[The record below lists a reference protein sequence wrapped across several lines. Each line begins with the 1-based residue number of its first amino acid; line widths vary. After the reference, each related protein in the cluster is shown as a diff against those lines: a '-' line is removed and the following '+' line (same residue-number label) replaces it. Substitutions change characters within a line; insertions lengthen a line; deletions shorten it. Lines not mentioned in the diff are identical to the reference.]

1 MGKIELKIGS
11 VVFYNNEQY
20 KIVRIISINEVEIEN
35 LVTFDILFVTLNE
48 LSSKIINVVDV
59 KTYLDNYS
67 DQEWEEANKRY
78 EIIKDLVFVKRTKN
92 EVEEV
97 GKKYG
102 YSYVTLYE
110 WIKLFEQTNE
120 ISSLVSN
127 ISKRGKKGSRL
138 DPKVDNVITEVLE
151 DLYLNKQRYSFKR
164 IYNKIYTSCKHQNII
179 PPHENTLRN
188 RIESLDPKRVVKER
202 EGYKEARKQFDN
214 LKGNFLKEIIHWN
227 LYKLIIH
234 LWI

>member
-20 KIVRIISINEVEIEN
+20 KIVRIISINQVEIEN
-35 LVTFDILFVTLNE
+35 LITHDILFVSLKD
-48 LSSKIINVVDV
+48 LSSKVINAVAT

-67 DQEWEEANKRY
+67 DKEWEEANKRY

-92 EVEEV
+92 EVVEV

-110 WIKLFEQTNE
+110 WIKLYEQTNE

-127 ISKRGKKGSRL
+127 ISKRGKKGRRL
-138 DPKVDNVITEVLE
+138 DLKVDNVMAEALE
-151 DLYLNKQRYSFKR
+151 DLYLNKQRYSFRR
-164 IYNKIYTSCKHQNII
+164 IYNKIYTSCKHQNLTQIL
-179 PPHENTLRN
+179 T
-188 RIESLDPKRVVKER
+188 
-202 EGYKEARKQFDN
+202 
-214 LKGNFLKEIIHWN
+214 
-227 LYKLIIH
+227 
-234 LWI
+234 

>member
-11 VVFYNNEQY
+11 VIFYKNEQC
-20 KIVRIISINEVEIEN
+20 KIIRIISINQVEIEN
-35 LVTFDILFVTLNE
+35 LMTHDILFVSLNDV
-48 LSSKIINVVDV
+48 SSKVINAVET

-92 EVEEV
+92 EVEEI

-110 WIKLFEQTNE
+110 WIKLYEQTNE

-127 ISKRGKKGSRL
+127 VSKRGKKGSRL
-138 DPKVDNVITEVLE
+138 DPKVDNVMTEVLE

-164 IYNKIYTSCKHQNII
+164 IYNKIYTSCKHQNLTQIL
-179 PPHENTLRN
+179 T
-188 RIESLDPKRVVKER
+188 
-202 EGYKEARKQFDN
+202 
-214 LKGNFLKEIIHWN
+214 
-227 LYKLIIH
+227 
-234 LWI
+234 

>member
-11 VVFYNNEQY
+11 VVFYNNDQY
-20 KIVRIISINEVEIEN
+20 KIVRIISINQVEIEN
-35 LVTFDILFVTLNE
+35 LVTSDILFVTLNE
-48 LSSKIINVVDV
+48 LSSKMINAVDV

-120 ISSLVSN
+120 ILAFQ
-127 ISKRGKKGSRL
+127 
-138 DPKVDNVITEVLE
+138 E
-151 DLYLNKQRYSFKR
+151 
-164 IYNKIYTSCKHQNII
+164 
-179 PPHENTLRN
+179 
-188 RIESLDPKRVVKER
+188 
-202 EGYKEARKQFDN
+202 
-214 LKGNFLKEIIHWN
+214 
-227 LYKLIIH
+227 
-234 LWI
+234 

>member
-11 VVFYNNEQY
+11 VIFYNNEQY
-20 KIVRIISINEVEIEN
+20 KIVRIISINQVEIEN
-35 LVTFDILFVTLNE
+35 LVTLDILFVTLNE
-48 LSSKIINVVDV
+48 LSSKLINVVES

-78 EIIKDLVFVKRTKN
+78 EIIKELVFVKRTKN

-110 WIKLFEQTNE
+110 WIKLYEQTNE

-138 DPKVDNVITEVLE
+138 DPKVDIVMTEALE
-151 DLYLNKQRYSFKR
+151 DLYLN
-164 IYNKIYTSCKHQNII
+164 
-179 PPHENTLRN
+179 
-188 RIESLDPKRVVKER
+188 
-202 EGYKEARKQFDN
+202 
-214 LKGNFLKEIIHWN
+214 
-227 LYKLIIH
+227 
-234 LWI
+234 